1 MYHQYLE
8 YRIKWKKIIRYCQH
22 ICKQNILSSYH
33 FIKRIWKQGTWNTE
47 RPVKLLGWTKSIQ
60 ADNSGWYMQQNI
72 EMEFNEVQK
81 KEAKSPNYTYHLNVN
96 HIIITRCHGSGKQQ
110 QRQSIHQQC
119 TIWNPFTILVIYR

>member
-33 FIKRIWKQGTWNTE
+33 FIKRIWKQETWNTE
-47 RPVKLLGWTKSIQ
+47 KPVKLLGWTKSIQ

-96 HIIITRCHGSGKQQ
+96 HIIITRCQMEVGNNSNVNQFINNAPYGTHLLF
-110 QRQSIHQQC
+110 
-119 TIWNPFTILVIYR
+119 W

>member
-22 ICKQNILSSYH
+22 ICKQNILLSYH

-96 HIIITRCHGSGKQQ
+96 HIIITRCQMEVGNNSNVNQFINNAPYGTHLLF
-110 QRQSIHQQC
+110 
-119 TIWNPFTILVIYR
+119 W